1 MQPADAAPAATEPPA
16 TGRSGEP
23 VATGEAVA
31 ADAPDAAGVVP
42 HPRGGPV
49 AAAPTVPQPRSAAE
63 PELAVAPLRATG
75 AADLDTGVPPGDLDT
90 DTDTDAGPADFDT
103 GVPADARPESG
114 LTERE
119 GRILAFERQWW
130 RHAGAKEQA
139 IRDTFGLSATRYYQ
153 LLNALLDN
161 PAAIAAEPVLIG
173 RLRRLRSSRA
183 RNRRR

>member
-1 MQPADAAPAATEPPA
+1 MQQPDAAPTTGISVPPPRTAPETEHVPPPPRTGPEAGTEP
-16 TGRSGEP
+16 
-23 VATGEAVA
+23 
-31 ADAPDAAGVVP
+31 AG
-42 HPRGGPV
+42 
-49 AAAPTVPQPRSAAE
+49 
-63 PELAVAPLRATG
+63 
-75 AADLDTGVPPGDLDT
+75 D
-90 DTDTDAGPADFDT
+90 GPA
-103 GVPADARPESG
+103 GASAPGSG

-119 GRILAFERQWW
+119 RGILAFEQQWW

-161 PAAIAAEPVLIG
+161 PAALAAEPLLIG

>member
-16 TGRSGEP
+16 TGRPGEP
-23 VATGEAVA
+23 VAPGEAVA

-63 PELAVAPLRATG
+63 PELAVAPSG
-75 AADLDTGVPPGDLDT
+75 AADLATGVPPGDT
-90 DTDTDAGPADFDT
+90 DTDTDAGPADLDT
-103 GVPADARPESG
+103 DVPADARPESG

-119 GRILAFERQWW
+119 RRILAFERQWW

-153 LLNALLDN
+153 LLNGLLDN
-161 PAAIAAEPVLIG
+161 PAALAAEPVLVG

>member
-1 MQPADAAPAATEPPA
+1 MQQPDAAPTTGISVPPPRTAPETEQVAPPRTAPAAGTEPAESEPA
-16 TGRSGEP
+16 GDGTAGAS
-23 VATGEAVA
+23 
-31 ADAPDAAGVVP
+31 AP
-42 HPRGGPV
+42 
-49 AAAPTVPQPRSAAE
+49 
-63 PELAVAPLRATG
+63 G
-75 AADLDTGVPPGDLDT
+75 A
-90 DTDTDAGPADFDT
+90 
-103 GVPADARPESG
+103 G

-119 GRILAFERQWW
+119 RGILAFEQQWW

-161 PAAIAAEPVLIG
+161 PAALAAEPLLIG

>member
-1 MQPADAAPAATEPPA
+1 MQPSADAFPGRADRAEPASSPSSRGVPPPRSAPEVESNAPGSERTPGTPSARPAPADAEALPRESGGRDA
-16 TGRSGEP
+16 TGP
-23 VATGEAVA
+23 EAPPG
-31 ADAPDAAGVVP
+31 DA
-42 HPRGGPV
+42 
-49 AAAPTVPQPRSAAE
+49 
-63 PELAVAPLRATG
+63 G
-75 AADLDTGVPPGDLDT
+75 AAD
-90 DTDTDAGPADFDT
+90 
-103 GVPADARPESG
+103 G

-119 GRILAFERQWW
+119 RGMLAFERHWW

-161 PAAIAAEPVLIG
+161 PAALAAEPLLVG